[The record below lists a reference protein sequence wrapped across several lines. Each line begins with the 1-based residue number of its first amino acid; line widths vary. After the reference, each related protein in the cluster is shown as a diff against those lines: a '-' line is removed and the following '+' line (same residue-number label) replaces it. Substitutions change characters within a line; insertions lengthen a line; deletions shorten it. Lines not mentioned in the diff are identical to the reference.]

1 MVVEY
6 TGVYWEFER
15 EAAVGGYRE
24 RYRGEEAQREGG
36 ATGRGGRRGR

>member
-24 RYRGEEAQREGG
+24 GAQREGG
-36 ATGRGGRRGR
+36 ATGRGGWRGR